1 MFLEKRPRL
10 ELARAYACVCVC
22 MCVCVCVCALVC
34 VDLISHI
41 RKGEETDVMGH
52 NCYGRSN
59 GRGDEGTRVIS
70 YRTLN

>member
-1 MFLEKRPRL
+1 MRMRVHERMRVH
-10 ELARAYACVCVC
+10 VCVC
-22 MCVCVCVCALVC
+22 TLVY

-52 NCYGRSN
+52 SCYGRCN

-70 YRTLN
+70 Y